1 MNMKILEI
9 ENLNICF
16 NFEDGSHQAVYDVSL
31 SLEQG
36 KTHALV
42 GESGCG
48 KSITAMS
55 ILNLLPK
62 TAHITGGTIK
72 FSGKNLLDLTE
83 KEMQKIRGFQIALI
97 PQDPLTS
104 LNPLYTIG
112 NQLVEILQLHQ
123 TLGKEEAKKKAIEA
137 LNLVK
142 IPSAENCFNSYPH
155 ELSGGMKQR
164 AIIAMALAC
173 NAKIIIADEPTTAL
187 DVTIQAQIMNLLDE
201 IKKKYGTSILLIS
214 HDLALVSQYSDEIS
228 VMYAGRIVEH
238 APVREFFIDTN
249 HPYSTALLRALPTSK
264 AKKLASIKGQPP
276 TIKEDIN
283 GCKFYPR
290 CSYCLPQICNSQVPE
305 LKEVAY
311 NHYSA
316 CHLN

>member
-1 MNMKILEI
+1 MNILEI
-9 ENLNICF
+9 KNLNICF
-16 NFEDGSHQAVYDVSL
+16 NLEDGIHQAVYDVSL
-31 SLEQG
+31 NLEQG

-62 TAHITGGTIK
+62 TAHATSGEIK
-72 FSGKNLLDLTE
+72 FNEKNLLNLKE
-83 KEMQKIRGFQIALI
+83 QEMQKIRGSQIALI

-123 TLGKEEAKKKAIEA
+123 NLSKEEAKKKAIEA

-142 IPSAENCFNSYPH
+142 IPSPENCFNAYPH

-164 AIIAMALAC
+164 AIIAMGLAC
-173 NAKIIIADEPTTAL
+173 NARIIIADEPTTAL

-228 VMYAGRIVEH
+228 VMYSGRIVEH
-238 APVREFFIDTN
+238 APVKEFFLNTN
-249 HPYSTALLRALPTSK
+249 HPYSTALLRALPTTK
-264 AKKLASIKGQPP
+264 GKKLASIKGQPP
-276 TIKEDIN
+276 TLKQQIE

-290 CSYCLPQICNSQVPE
+290 CNYCLPQICNSKIPE
-305 LKEVAY
+305 LKEISP
-311 NHYSA
+311 NHFSA

>member
-1 MNMKILEI
+1 MYMKILEI
-9 ENLNICF
+9 KDININFNL
-16 NFEDGSHQAVYDVSL
+16 EDGSHQAVYNVSL
-31 SLEQG
+31 DLEQG

-62 TAHITGGTIK
+62 TAHVTSGSIK
-72 FSGKNLLDLTE
+72 FNEREILNLPE
-83 KEMQKIRGFQIALI
+83 KEMQKIRGSKIALI

-112 NQLVEILQLHQ
+112 NQLVEIIKLHHEV
-123 TLGKEEAKKKAIEA
+123 TNEEAKHKAIEA

-142 IPSAENCFNSYPH
+142 IPSPEKCFDSYPH

-173 NAKIIIADEPTTAL
+173 MAKVIIADEPTTAL

-201 IKKKYGTSILLIS
+201 IKKKYGTAILLIS
-214 HDLALVSQYSDEIS
+214 HDLALVSQYSDEVS
-228 VMYAGRIVEH
+228 VMYSGRIVEH
-238 APVREFFIDTN
+238 APVREFFLDTN
-249 HPYSTALLRALPTSK
+249 HPYSTALLRALPTNKS
-264 AKKLASIKGQPP
+264 KKLASIKGQPP
-276 TIKEDIN
+276 TLKQHIE

-290 CSYCLPQICNSQVPE
+290 CSYCLPQICNSKVPE
-305 LKEVAY
+305 LKEVAH

>member
-1 MNMKILEI
+1 MKILEI
-9 ENLNICF
+9 NDLNICF
-16 NFEDGSHQAVYDVSL
+16 NLEDGVHQATYDVSL
-31 SLEQG
+31 SLSKG

-62 TAHITGGTIK
+62 TAFISSGSIK
-72 FSGKNLLDLTE
+72 FNDQDLLNLSKKDI
-83 KEMQKIRGFQIALI
+83 QKIRGSKIALI

-112 NQLVEILQLHQ
+112 NQLIEILTLHQ
-123 TLGKEEAKKKAIEA
+123 NLNKQEAKEKAIEA
-137 LNLVK
+137 LNMVK
-142 IPSAENCFNSYPH
+142 IPSPENCFNSYPH

-173 NAKIIIADEPTTAL
+173 NAEIIIADEPTTAL
-187 DVTIQAQIMNLLDE
+187 DVTIQAQIMNLLDD
-201 IKKKYGTSILLIS
+201 IKKKYNTSILLIT
-214 HDLALVSQYSDEIS
+214 HDLAIVSQYADEVS
-228 VMYAGRIVEH
+228 VMYAGKIVEH
-238 APVREFFIDTN
+238 APVREFFLDTN

-264 AKKLASIKGQPP
+264 DKKLASIKGQPP
-276 TIKEDIN
+276 TLKQNIE

-290 CSYCLPQICNSQVPE
+290 CSYCLPNICNSKVPE
-305 LKEVAY
+305 LKLIAP
-311 NHYSA
+311 NHLSA